1 MFAGDID
8 ITAGKPE
15 AAIRH
20 YIIVEST
27 FAKSTSDKR
36 EALAKV
42 ISTLKVIGTPK
53 ALELLKEY
61 QK

>member
-8 ITAGKPE
+8 IAAGKPD

-20 YIIVEST
+20 YIVVEST
-27 FAKSTSDKR
+27 YAKTAADKK

-42 ISTLKVIGTPK
+42 ISTLKAIGTPK
-53 ALELLKEY
+53 ALELLKDY